1 MSVVVVTD
9 SSARLPADLLAQWN
23 IRVVPLHV
31 LVGGDDLRD
40 GVDEVPAD
48 LYQRPQVSTAGAG
61 PAELRA
67 AYRTALADSNG
78 DGVVAVHL
86 STALSS
92 TVGAAQHAAA
102 EFGGAVRVVDSK
114 SAGMGT
120 GFVALAA
127 ARAARSGLGLD
138 EVVTQAESA
147 TSRVS
152 AYIVVQRLDNLRRSG
167 RIGAAASWLGTALA
181 VKPLLRIDDGKL
193 VLAQRVRTS
202 SKAIAAMIEQVLDTV
217 GERRA
222 ELAVQ
227 HVDNPDGAADVAATL
242 ASALPACGSPV
253 VADLG
258 PVLGVHL
265 GPGAIGVVVALQA

>member
-9 SSARLPADLLAQWN
+9 SSARLPADLLGQWD

-31 LVGGDDLRD
+31 LVDGDDLRD
-40 GVDEVPAD
+40 GVDDIPTD
-48 LYQRPQVSTAGAG
+48 LYQRPQVSTAGAS
-61 PAELRA
+61 PAELA
-67 AYRTALADSNG
+67 GAYRTAIADSGG

-92 TVGAAQHAAA
+92 TLGAAQHAAA
-102 EFGGAVRVVDSK
+102 EFAGLVRVVDSR

-120 GFVALAA
+120 GFAALAA
-127 ARAARSGLGLD
+127 ARAARMGADLD
-138 EVVTQAESA
+138 AVAAQAESA
-147 TSRVS
+147 ASRVS

-167 RIGAAASWLGTALA
+167 RIGTAASWLGTALA

-202 SKAIAAMIEQVLDTV
+202 SKATAAMVEQVLETV

-222 ELAVQ
+222 ALAVQ
-227 HVDNPDGAADVAATL
+227 HVDNPAGAADVAATL
-242 ASALPACGSPV
+242 ASALPACGHV
-253 VADLG
+253 VITDLG

-265 GPGAIGVVVALQA
+265 GSGAVGVVVALEA